1 MPLWLLLTFFW
12 SFIMVNISWQIR
24 HLCLLFCEMLVLAA
38 YYLAFSNEFVGV
50 CLVTFVVAITELWE
64 FFRYSGYLTTYMI
77 FKYFLHSVGCL
88 FTFLCPLVHIFFFF
102 SGVFFFAMC
111 SMQDLSSPARDQT
124 CAPAVEVRSLNYW
137 VAREVFLANFWAF
150 KIYFQ

>member
-1 MPLWLLLTFFW
+1 MPLRLFLTFFW
-12 SFIMVNISWQIR
+12 FFIMVNISWQIC

-50 CLVTFVVAITELWE
+50 CLVTFVFAITELWE
-64 FFRYSGYLTTYMI
+64 FFRYSGYLTTYMM
-77 FKYFLHSVGCL
+77 FKYFLHSIGCL
-88 FTFLCPLVHIFFFF
+88 FTFLCPLVHFFFF
-102 SGVFFFAMC
+102 FWCVFLPCAAC
-111 SMQDLSSPARDQT
+111 RILVPQPGIKPVPPAL
-124 CAPAVEVRSLNYW
+124 EVRSLNYW